1 VAVLAI
7 ISVVLVLFALVM
19 PKFKSVQKLVDKVNL
34 VTREMLTGMLVIRA
48 FGTEKHEE
56 KRFDNANTDLMKTN
70 LFVNRTMSMMMPTMT
85 LIMNLI
91 TILIV
96 WNGAHRVDSGNMQV
110 GDMMAFIQY
119 TMQIIMAFLMISMV
133 SMILPRA

>member
-1 VAVLAI
+1 
-7 ISVVLVLFALVM
+7 
-19 PKFKSVQKLVDKVNL
+19 
-34 VTREMLTGMLVIRA
+34 
-48 FGTEKHEE
+48 
-56 KRFDNANTDLMKTN
+56 MKTN

-110 GDMMAFIQY
+110 GDMICIVYCINA
-119 TMQIIMAFLMISMV
+119 IISPTCIFPEST
-133 SMILPRA
+133 R